1 MVKNLLLGIEAFKE
15 NVIDYYADQLTDFT
29 DGMSMLTSVLDN
41 MTHTVPND
49 KVVFYNQQI
58 NLWKAAVEANEADK
72 ASIFDDAGS
81 QSSFVPSM
89 LYSETYG
96 PDDNYSFSAGN
107 VIEETITVSES
118 SSSLQEVN
126 FTIDGEIA
134 YEIGAKLNGLG
145 GAFSK

>member
-1 MVKNLLLGIEAFKE
+1 
-15 NVIDYYADQLTDFT
+15 
-29 DGMSMLTSVLDN
+29 
-41 MTHTVPND
+41 
-49 KVVFYNQQI
+49 
-58 NLWKAAVEANEADK
+58 
-72 ASIFDDAGS
+72 
-81 QSSFVPSM
+81 M

-145 GAFSK
+145 GAFSKVIPITFESQKNLIDTETNSMTFGYVLSDNDESDYISVDVKQSNNGWGPIFRKRAGQTMCPHEGRRVFLIL